1 MRKIILLS
9 LITVALAAGNVLAVK
24 GIGMGIRAG
33 YVTGYDNPDVPES
46 IKSLDKLPMLGAH
59 LDIGIIPVID
69 VVASAEYAWET
80 VKGFM
85 PGVDLTYGDF
95 SLNGTAI
102 YKFSVPVV
110 SPYLGAGLG
119 LHRLVYSW
127 DGDSGPVI
135 LPDDQTKMS
144 WHGLGGVSLNFP
156 ALPFTVFVEGR
167 YTSLQTE
174 PDNTDF
180 TSILGGVTFGF

>member
-33 YVTGYDNPDVPES
+33 YVTGYDNPDVPGS

>member
-9 LITVALAAGNVLAVK
+9 LIMVVFAAGNVLAVK

-33 YVTGYDNPDVPES
+33 YVTGFDNPDVPGS
-46 IKSLDKLPMLGAH
+46 LKSLDKLPMLGAH
-59 LDIGIIPVID
+59 LDIGIIPIID

-80 VKGFM
+80 VNDIM

-102 YKFSVPVV
+102 YRFSVPVV
-110 SPYLGAGLG
+110 SPHLGAGLG

-127 DGDSGPVI
+127 KGSTGSVI

-156 ALPFTVFVEGR
+156 ALPFSVFVEGR
-167 YTSLQTE
+167 YSSLQTDPE
-174 PDNTDF
+174 TTNF
-180 TSILGGVTFGF
+180 TSFLGGVTFGF